1 MNYFTQP
8 MKNAFN
14 FSGRARRKEYWMF
27 ALFTAIISIVLMII
41 ETLIGLEFTEGVGV
55 LSTLFSLVILIPSL
69 SLLFRRLHDTGR
81 SAAWILIALIPVI
94 GGIVLFVFT
103 VLDSQ
108 PQTNKWGP
116 NPKGTSQEYS
126 YNV

>member
-116 NPKGTSQEYS
+116 NPKGAQQEYS